1 MKGHPMRP
9 WPVRLSGPP
18 RDCRET
24 LWPSISGG
32 RTKMTEQPKSRPPQ
46 PPLTSVEAD
55 LLGALFGFH
64 ERTTALLRQPSLNEE
79 KRNVVA
85 DRIKTLLDNATA
97 EMKRAAQLN
106 VRERLEAAYDEVKR
120 LVEELSGSPDGGI
133 GG

>member
-1 MKGHPMRP
+1 MP
-9 WPVRLSGPP
+9 
-18 RDCRET
+18 
-24 LWPSISGG
+24 
-32 RTKMTEQPKSRPPQ
+32 EQPKNRPPQ

-55 LLGALFGFH
+55 LFGVIFGFH
-64 ERTTALLRQPSLNEE
+64 ERTTALLRQSSLNEE
-79 KRNVVA
+79 KRNVAA

-97 EMKRAAQLN
+97 EMKRVKQLN